1 MPFPTPPNNNNRFLN
16 RLLGLGSGN
25 SDNTNSRST
34 RSRRGSSRLG
44 PSFDAQ
50 RAITQV
56 AQSQSSLGG
65 TPSAPLSSRLS
76 VTPPSVPPPSYEEAC
91 YGAQPPSYQDV
102 CNAPPPPPYEE
113 ALLMDPPP
121 PYSEHD
127 DRLPRGSR
135 SGSRGGS
142 SSSPSAGSRGSSGRG
157 SGATLPL
164 STIYEAQGAR
174 PRVQG
179 EGRRGGSSGRTHQA
193 AQRVLPR
200 PLPSSPEPSPAP
212 STLPIPYHR
221 ALQIVRSSHPQR
233 RPSGPVGPSELHI
246 VSSVLGHS
254 SSRQE
259 ILRTTDAASSS
270 VFLRSNAFNWSDLI
284 ELLIRK
290 AQGGVRVCGRYNPEA
305 GAPPPHPAIPALDVR
320 PYYQDPRIPVR
331 EHYQHLLVRDG
342 QTSLL
347 FCSDFSNNPPEGLD
361 LMFKINSSSL
371 ANLLE
376 ARLPGTVEIHGENI
390 RYIPLSPNSQEGTR
404 AIVQALSL
412 AKSSICICNKNISD
426 PEILHA
432 LKQAARR
439 NVEIIIILGP
449 SDDLQILYNH
459 AALTS
464 LTSTNF
470 VTCQSS
476 QPINTNFAIV
486 DKKTF
491 IAGSAPWTM
500 QGLESSYSD
509 LVMISPLSPPNS
521 IVLQNFW
528 SLLSSSVDILDSK
541 TTQTKIDMALSGLPQ
556 SNPQEPTGAIG
567 GNESPQISLEAYLE
581 FCTQNG
587 LDPDL
592 YQSESSLEEEIARL
606 SLDDS

>member
-1 MPFPTPPNNNNRFLN
+1 MPFPIPPNNNNRL
-16 RLLGLGSGN
+16 LGSGN

-34 RSRRGSSRLG
+34 SRRGSSRRG

-50 RAITQV
+50 RAITQ
-56 AQSQSSLGG
+56 AEQSQGSLGG

-91 YGAQPPSYQDV
+91 NSVPPPSYQDV

-113 ALLMDPPP
+113 AVTMDPPP
-121 PYSEHD
+121 PYSERA
-127 DRLPRGSR
+127 DRLPRGTR
-135 SGSRGGS
+135 SSSRGGS
-142 SSSPSAGSRGSSGRG
+142 SSSPSAGSRGGSGRG

-164 STIYEAQGAR
+164 ATIYEAQGAR

-200 PLPSSPEPSPAP
+200 PLPSSPEPSR
-212 STLPIPYHR
+212 LPIPYHR
-221 ALQIVRSSHPQR
+221 ALQSVRSANPR
-233 RPSGPVGPSELHI
+233 RQPSGPVGPSEVHI
-246 VSSVLGHS
+246 VSAALGHN

-259 ILRTTDAASSS
+259 ILLTARAASSNLS
-270 VFLRSNAFNWSDLI
+270 LRSNAFNWGALI
-284 ELLIRK
+284 ELVIGKSL
-290 AQGGVRVCGRYNPEA
+290 AGVRVYGRYNPEA
-305 GAPPPHPAIPALDVR
+305 GAPPPLPTIPLLDIS
-320 PYYQDPRIPVR
+320 PYYQDPRTPVR

-342 QTSLL
+342 YSSLI

-361 LMFKINSSSL
+361 LMLKINSSSL

-390 RYIPLSPNSQEGTR
+390 HYIPLSPNSQEGTR

-412 AKSSICICNKNISD
+412 AQSTIYICNTNIDD

-439 NVEIIIILGP
+439 NVDVVLILGP
-449 SDDLQILYNH
+449 SENLQVLYNH

-464 LTSTNF
+464 TDY
-470 VTCQSS
+470 VTCLST
-476 QPINTNFAIV
+476 QPINTNFALI
-486 DKKTF
+486 DNKIF

-509 LVMISPLSPPNS
+509 LLVISPLSPPNR
-521 IVLQNFW
+521 ICIQNFW

-541 TTQTKIDMALSGLPQ
+541 TVQTRIEAAMSGLPQ
-556 SNPQEPTGAIG
+556 SNPQEQTGAIG
-567 GNESPQISLEAYLE
+567 GNESPQISSESYLE

-587 LDPDL
+587 LEPDI
-592 YQSESSLEEEIARL
+592 YQSEINLEEEISRL
-606 SLDDS
+606 SLDGS

>member
-1 MPFPTPPNNNNRFLN
+1 MPFPIPPNNNNRFLN
-16 RLLGLGSGN
+16 RLLRSGN
-25 SDNTNSRST
+25 SDNANSRST
-34 RSRRGSSRLG
+34 RSRRGSSRRG
-44 PSFDAQ
+44 PSFDA
-50 RAITQV
+50 RRVITQ
-56 AQSQSSLGG
+56 AEQSQSSLGVP
-65 TPSAPLSSRLS
+65 TSALRSRLS
-76 VTPPSVPPPSYEEAC
+76 AAAPRGLPPSYEEAC
-91 YGAQPPSYQDV
+91 YGEQPPSYQDV

-113 ALLMDPPP
+113 AVTMDPPP
-121 PYSEHD
+121 PYSERGD
-127 DRLPRGSR
+127 ARLPRGSR
-135 SGSRGGS
+135 SSSRGGS
-142 SSSPSAGSRGSSGRG
+142 SSSPSAGSRGG

-164 STIYEAQGAR
+164 ATIYEAQGAR
-174 PRVQG
+174 PRAQG

-200 PLPSSPEPSPAP
+200 PLPRPLPSPEP

-221 ALQIVRSSHPQR
+221 ALQSIRSANPR
-233 RPSGPVGPSELHI
+233 RQPSGSVGPSEVHI
-246 VSSVLGHS
+246 VSAALGHN

-259 ILRTTDAASSS
+259 ILLTARGASSNL
-270 VFLRSNAFNWSDLI
+270 FLRSNAFNWNDLI
-284 ELLIRK
+284 ELLIGK
-290 AQGGVRVCGRYNPEA
+290 SQSGVRVCGRYNPEA
-305 GAPPPHPAIPALDVR
+305 GAPPPHPAIPSLDVR
-320 PYYQDPRIPVR
+320 PYYQDPRTPVR

-361 LMFKINSSSL
+361 LMFKINSSSF

-376 ARLPGTVEIHGENI
+376 TRLPGTVEIHGENI
-390 RYIPLSPNSQEGTR
+390 RYIPLSPNCQEGTR
-404 AIVQALSL
+404 AVVQAIGL
-412 AKSSICICNKNISD
+412 AKSSIYIYNTNIND
-426 PEILHA
+426 PEVLHA

-459 AALTS
+459 AALI
-464 LTSTNF
+464 STDY

-509 LVMISPLSPPNS
+509 LVMISPLSTPNS
-521 IVLQNFW
+521 ISLQNFW
-528 SLLSSSVDILDSK
+528 SLLSSSVDILDLK
-541 TTQTKIDMALSGLPQ
+541 TIQTKIDLALSGLPQ

>member
-1 MPFPTPPNNNNRFLN
+1 MPIPPNNNNRFLN
-16 RLLGLGSGN
+16 RLLGSGN

-34 RSRRGSSRLG
+34 SRRGSSRRG

-50 RAITQV
+50 RAITQ
-56 AQSQSSLGG
+56 AEQSQGSLGG

-91 YGAQPPSYQDV
+91 NSVPPPSYQDV

-113 ALLMDPPP
+113 AVTMDPPP
-121 PYSEHD
+121 PYSERA
-127 DRLPRGSR
+127 DRLPRGTR
-135 SGSRGGS
+135 SSSRGGS
-142 SSSPSAGSRGSSGRG
+142 SSSPSAGSRGGSGRG
-157 SGATLPL
+157 SGTTLPL
-164 STIYEAQGAR
+164 ATIYEAQGAR

-246 VSSVLGHS
+246 VSSALGHS

-320 PYYQDPRIPVR
+320 PYYQDPRTPVR
-331 EHYQHLLVRDG
+331 NHYQHLLVRDG

-361 LMFKINSSSL
+361 LMLKINSASL

-376 ARLPGTVEIHGENI
+376 TRLPGTVDIHGESI

-404 AIVQALSL
+404 AVVQAIGL
-412 AKSSICICNKNISD
+412 AQSSIYIYNTNIND
-426 PEILHA
+426 PEVLHA

-459 AALTS
+459 AALI
-464 LTSTNF
+464 STDY
-470 VTCQSS
+470 VTCLST
-476 QPINTNFAIV
+476 QPISTNFAIV

-500 QGLESSYSD
+500 EGLELSFSD
-509 LVMISPLSPPNS
+509 LVMISPLSTPNS
-521 IVLQNFW
+521 ISLHNFW
-528 SLLSSSVDILDSK
+528 SLLSSSVDILDRA
-541 TTQTKIDMALSGLPQ
+541 TIQTKIDMALSGLPQ
-556 SNPQEPTGAIG
+556 SNPQEPTGAMG
-567 GNESPQISLEAYLE
+567 GNESPQISLESYLE
-581 FCTQNG
+581 FCTNNG
-587 LDPDL
+587 LDPDI
-592 YQSESSLEEEIARL
+592 YQSASSLEEEIARL